1 MKKCLLI
8 FLCLLFIKTCAFAK
22 HDLPEKYY
30 QKIWCDEQKGE
41 MEHLLPDGTRVD
53 CLTLD
58 YAVEFDFAPKWAE
71 SIGQSL
77 YYASKTARRPGI
89 VLIIENKKDFKY
101 YYRIKR
107 LCEDYNIALW
117 YINKPKHIDT
127 SAEIKD
133 DIITIIVNFI
143 LNLFNE
149 IVKIFM

>member
-1 MKKCLLI
+1 MKKCFLI
-8 FLCLLFIKTCAFAK
+8 IFCLIALELSAAAK

-89 VLIIENKKDFKY
+89 VLIIESKKDFKY
-101 YYRIKR
+101 YYRIKK

-127 SAEIKD
+127 SVNEENGIF
-133 DIITIIVNFI
+133 TIIVNFI

-149 IVKIFM
+149 ILKIFM